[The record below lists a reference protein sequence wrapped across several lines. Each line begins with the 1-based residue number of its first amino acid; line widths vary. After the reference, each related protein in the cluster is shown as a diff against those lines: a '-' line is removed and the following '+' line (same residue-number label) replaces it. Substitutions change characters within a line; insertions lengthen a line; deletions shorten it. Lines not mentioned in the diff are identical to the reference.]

1 MGEKPQFDLSELTE
15 FRFAPDWAKE
25 GAPTT
30 PITYRESRDPRRD
43 GERRGGRPGSPGRR
57 PGRDGA
63 APSGSR
69 RERTERGARPD
80 RGDRRPRREDRRP
93 VRQQVEPAEGL
104 RVELRPTNSSLQ
116 VFAKEVQEHKRVY
129 PLLSV
134 AGFIMAGKDR
144 YDLVFMRLENGPMLI
159 HSKKGDG
166 ACWLTEEEA
175 LAYLPKAPW
184 FSEFYT
190 TEQQQAEPPKGSFSA
205 IAKCSRGGELIGP
218 NNWHGYQAAL
228 MQLYRAKYAHMPLDA
243 FKNSIVTEKGEEVVS
258 QWLQQVSTKSVW
270 RPTREDAAETV
281 LESLKDVQA
290 DFRAHH
296 YEDAYEVV
304 DKVFVNGATPAEVLS
319 PGLEAHLYTLATRT
333 RKHPQILIPNLCH
346 GMARNHVPIFKW
358 QGNHYT
364 GPGRVRAIPADTTLA
379 DRMAAIVAWAKEHS
393 GERVDAMFA
402 ALSGTAAGTE
412 EATAAFAP
420 YAADLIWLLDQGFLV
435 VMNDNTLWFP
445 KGEVAPPAPTRDRER
460 THRKR
465 SKKTP
470 SKPKQAAPSADTPA
484 DTTEPQSPVH
494 ESE

>member
-1 MGEKPQFDLSELTE
+1 MRFNMGEKPQFDLSELTD

-30 PITYRESRDPRRD
+30 PITYREPREPRKV
-43 GERRGGRPGSPGRR
+43 GERRGNRPGGLGRR

-63 APSGSR
+63 APAGEWR
-69 RERTERGARPD
+69 DGMNRGE
-80 RGDRRPRREDRRP
+80 RRPRREDRRP
-93 VRQQVEPAEGL
+93 ARRTVKPAEGF
-104 RVELRPTNSSLQ
+104 RVELRPTNSSLE
-116 VFAKEVQEHKRVY
+116 VFAKEVQEHKRAF

-134 AGFIMAGKDR
+134 ASFIMSGKDR

-243 FKNSIVTEKGEEVVS
+243 FKNSIVTEKGEEVVA

-364 GPGRVRAIPADTTLA
+364 GPSRVRAIPADTTLA
-379 DRMAAIVAWAKEHS
+379 DRMSAIVAWAKEHS

-412 EATAAFAP
+412 ESTQAFAP
-420 YAADLIWLLDQGFLV
+420 YAADLIWLLEQGFLV

-445 KGEVAPPAPTRDRER
+445 KGEVAPPAPTREQP
-460 THRKR
+460 HRKHAGKSR
-465 SKKTP
+465 SKAK
-470 SKPKQAAPSADTPA
+470 KAAPPADTPSA
-484 DTTEPQSPVH
+484 NPEPQSPVE
-494 ESE
+494 ESK